1 MLLDRL
7 KKSIRCESRKL
18 GKQKFDNF
26 LKIVKM
32 TSPRNNGNN
41 ETMNGN
47 KEGGEIDREKVCP
60 LLLRVFCATS
70 RHNNLLDYN
79 RGKTKNKTF

>member
-1 MLLDRL
+1 
-7 KKSIRCESRKL
+7 
-18 GKQKFDNF
+18 
-26 LKIVKM
+26 M

-79 RGKTKNKTF
+79 RGKTKNKTFKVSIRIDNLLLGKCLPILGR

>member
-1 MLLDRL
+1 
-7 KKSIRCESRKL
+7 
-18 GKQKFDNF
+18 
-26 LKIVKM
+26 M

-79 RGKTKNKTF
+79 RGKDEN

>member
-1 MLLDRL
+1 
-7 KKSIRCESRKL
+7 
-18 GKQKFDNF
+18 
-26 LKIVKM
+26 M
-32 TSPRNNGNN
+32 TSPRNNGGN
-41 ETMNGN
+41 EAVNGN

-79 RGKTKNKTF
+79 RGNDSFKSSLQVQPFLKPFYLPGKCLPILAGCVL

>member
-1 MLLDRL
+1 
-7 KKSIRCESRKL
+7 
-18 GKQKFDNF
+18 
-26 LKIVKM
+26 M

-79 RGKTKNKTF
+79 RGKRRNHKIRKHSVRIDMTICL